1 MNEWMNEWLAGWLA
15 GWING
20 WKDRQ
25 TDAFQFWDHRL
36 HLKESDD
43 NKSES
48 EHVTAKLSKANEEP
62 EQKGSWSDGW
72 MED

>member
-1 MNEWMNEWLAGWLA
+1 MAGR
-15 GWING
+15 I
-20 WKDRQ
+20 DRQ
-25 TDAFQFWDHRL
+25 MLSNFETTGYI
-36 HLKESDD
+36 LKESDD

-48 EHVTAKLSKANEEP
+48 EHVTAKLSKASEEP